1 MGKKLGF
8 CTCKTRAMMRLTMTV
23 IMAIENM
30 TLEIKA
36 VETNRCKAGA
46 ANPFRARKV

>member
-1 MGKKLGF
+1 
-8 CTCKTRAMMRLTMTV
+8 MMELRMTL

-36 VETNRCKAGA
+36 VESISAKQAPLTHCEH
-46 ANPFRARKV
+46 V